1 VKFYSHLFLIVHK
14 MTSPLKLIAASCLLY
29 ATWMVAKCPCNT
41 VVGCARPKFYAVVGI
56 ALATTV
62 L

>member
-1 VKFYSHLFLIVHK
+1 